1 MSFPSIP
8 TPQNNLDALYRS
20 VMALKQA
27 VEQIV
32 GQRGAERMPCIF
44 VQSDMPEADEDGD
57 FWLQSGTKT
66 TLSVSVSG
74 KWLPVGT
81 LV

>member
-8 TPQNNLDALYRS
+8 TPQPDLDALQRTCS
-20 VMALKQA
+20 ALKQA

-32 GQRGAERMPCIF
+32 GTRGSEHMPCIF
-44 VQSDMPEADEDGD
+44 VQNDQPEADEDGD
-57 FWLQSGTKT
+57 FWLASGIKT
-66 TLSVSVSG
+66 TLSISING
-74 KWLPVGT
+74 KWMPVGT